1 MEELEHHLLVR
12 TAGWYYTSLF
22 YRNLSARI
30 CSLYFFLLEGVL
42 TGIWSISLSYIQDHL
57 NLSDS
62 GLGLAVLFSALGTAV
77 TAPITAYLMQKFGIK
92 YVALAAGIAYT
103 GFLPLLGLSKTLI
116 TLSVTMFVYGLAWG
130 MVDIAANSSAVLTEI
145 VAGKTLLGSFHG
157 SYSLAAATGSL
168 IGALMTTNHIG
179 ILNMFLIF
187 FAICGSLSVLFH
199 AALYDFQQEK
209 VIAEYNNSMTALH
222 LRGSEAAR
230 PSLPRHFT
238 DKSTGEVS
246 KEVVNE
252 IVAGAE
258 PRAAS
263 TETPM
268 KPAAVVESEIFTMED
283 KQHITYTTDWKTDA
297 NLWRHADSPSDAA
310 DLLTPLVGEATE
322 EPVRPTFHPVTDRSR
337 LLSDD
342 IGHYEVRNSQ
352 GNSIVTIADPVNAN
366 LLVYLGCLCFL
377 AAFGEGSLVTWMVI
391 YFDRVLGATSLD
403 KSAGF
408 ICFMVAMAMGRFTCD
423 YLRRLYGRKLMV
435 FCGGVLSVSGLMV
448 VFAVSTLPTQP
459 ALALSSIGLTV
470 TGLGLSTLLP
480 VCFSSAG
487 HLTDVL
493 HSGTSVATV
502 AICAY
507 CGSIAGSPLVG
518 VLSDM
523 TGSLRYG
530 FLFIAVVLA
539 AIVPLSLRIPVE
551 NSRMMQL

>member
-1 MEELEHHLLVR
+1 
-12 TAGWYYTSLF
+12 
-22 YRNLSARI
+22 
-30 CSLYFFLLEGVL
+30 
-42 TGIWSISLSYIQDHL
+42 
-57 NLSDS
+57 
-62 GLGLAVLFSALGTAV
+62 
-77 TAPITAYLMQKFGIK
+77 MQKFGIK
-92 YVALAAGIAYT
+92 YVALAAGIAYS
-103 GFLPLLGLSKTLI
+103 GFLPLLGLSKTLA

-187 FAICGSLSVLFH
+187 FAICGVLSVVFH
-199 AALYDFQQEK
+199 AALYDFTQEK
-209 VIAEYNNSMTALH
+209 VIADYNNSMTALH
-222 LRGSEAAR
+222 LRGPEAAR
-230 PSLPRHFT
+230 TSQPRQSVE
-238 DKSTGEVS
+238 KSVDSVSQEVI
-246 KEVVNE
+246 NE
-252 IVAGAE
+252 IIAGGE
-258 PRAAS
+258 PHAVS
-263 TETPM
+263 TETPS
-268 KPAAVVESEIFTMED
+268 KPAVESEILTMED
-283 KQHITYTTDWKTDA
+283 KQHITYTTDWKVDA
-297 NLWRHADSPSDAA
+297 NVWRHADSPSDAA
-310 DLLTPLVGEATE
+310 DLLTPLVGGTE
-322 EPVRPTFHPVTDRSR
+322 EVHVRTFHPGTDRSR

-352 GNSIVTIADPVNAN
+352 GDSMVTIADPVNAH

-408 ICFMVAMAMGRFTCD
+408 ICFMVAMALGRFTCD

-435 FCGGVLSVSGLMV
+435 FVGGVLSVSGLMV
-448 VFAVSTLPTQP
+448 VFAVSTLPTQ
-459 ALALSSIGLTV
+459 AAVALSSIGLTI
-470 TGLGLSTLLP
+470 TGLGLATLLP

-551 NSRMMQL
+551 NSRMMHSSS